1 MRLTPIEKPT
11 TLLSKIAYRSSKRRL
26 GKVITPLKVVYAR
39 VPKSL
44 KSAYAI
50 SKFTESGFSL
60 DPELRF
66 LIQTHVASINDCA
79 FCVDIAKA
87 VATHQGIGL
96 DKCLALSEYDTSPLF
111 TERER
116 AALAYA
122 EEATRR
128 KRVADDTFARLQEHF
143 NDCEIVEI
151 TLLNAIE
158 NYYNLVNLPLEI
170 ESDGLCAIA
179 APDRAGKPA
188 AAGR

>member
-44 KSAYAI
+44 RAAYAM
-50 SKFTESGFSL
+50 SKLTESGFSL

-96 DKCLALSEYDTSPLF
+96 DKCLALSEYGTSPLF
-111 TERER
+111 TDRER

-122 EEATRR
+122 EEATRQ
-128 KRVADDTFARLQEHF
+128 KRVADATFARLQDHF
-143 NDCEIVEI
+143 NDREIVEI

-158 NYYNLVNLPLEI
+158 NYYNLINLPLEI
-170 ESDGLCAIA
+170 ESDGLCAII
-179 APDRAGKPA
+179 APGRVAKPVAVGK
-188 AAGR
+188 

>member
-1 MRLTPIEKPT
+1 MRLTPIEKPA

-60 DPELRF
+60 DAELRF

-87 VATHQGIGL
+87 IATHQGIGL
-96 DKCLALSEYDTSPLF
+96 DKCLALPEYAASPLF

-122 EEATRR
+122 EEATRN
-128 KRVADDTFARLQEHF
+128 KRVGDPTFARLQEHF
-143 NDCEIVEI
+143 NDREIVEI

-158 NYYNLVNLPLEI
+158 NYYNLINLPLEI
-170 ESDGLCAIA
+170 ESDGLCAIV
-179 APDRAGKPA
+179 APGRPAKHVAVGK
-188 AAGR
+188 